1 MLPINTISFGAGA
14 KPNGRPVQANAP
26 DDRIPRGPGGYRLKS
41 VCADFIPA
49 CSLVYRTILRALR
62 MRFLR
67 HGGIYLVRCGLL
79 LNPNLGGRVAS
90 RQPLLPRSENAS
102 GGPHSPHRPQM
113 SSGRLFLDR
122 VGRHQSPSPLHRR
135 DQNKPIARSEGTTY
149 HRTVSSVLTGC
160 LSFRDRRRSISY
172 PVDAGLLIPSRTQL
186 GLGLAWARRRLLGDY
201 SP

>member
-122 VGRHQSPSPLHRR
+122 VGRHQSPSPLHRHE
-135 DQNKPIARSEGTTY
+135 QNNM
-149 HRTVSSVLTGC
+149 HSSNVRGKADISTLPESGHFYFALTGGSPR
-160 LSFRDRRRSISY
+160 LDPARDE
-172 PVDAGLLIPSRTQL
+172 
-186 GLGLAWARRRLLGDY
+186 W
-201 SP
+201 